1 MSNEW
6 DILSKVYS
14 LLKDENVLDTPA
26 TEPIVRFEHPENLKV
41 SKSFANT
48 SFFLN

>member
-48 SFFLN
+48 SFF

>member
-26 TEPIVRFEHPENLKV
+26 TEPIVRFEHPEKLKV
-41 SKSFANT
+41 SNLVKIISNT
-48 SFFLN
+48 SF